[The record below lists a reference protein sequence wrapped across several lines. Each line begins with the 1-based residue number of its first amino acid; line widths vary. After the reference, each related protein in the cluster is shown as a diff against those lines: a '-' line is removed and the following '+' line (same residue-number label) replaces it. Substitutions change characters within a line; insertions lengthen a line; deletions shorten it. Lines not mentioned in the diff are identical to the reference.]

1 MKKSLIVFLGVFSI
15 FLIACS
21 TKTSSLGELQ
31 QQYTAEMQT
40 TFSVVTEKLIKAES
54 EGETTH
60 QFVINSREKSSL
72 QGEIAYTSTSQ
83 KDALDNELSDMLF
96 SINIHNTNKTETPIL
111 SSGDARVFYN
121 DGDLLFYIKDF
132 SLFMGEGNSEAA
144 FINLFAK
151 DLSHRRLALDNPQ
164 KFGLQIVDTMDTSL
178 LLSSVQT
185 LVSLDS
191 FSFSED
197 KEQKN
202 SSFEASVA
210 ENTKYTKALSLGLSS
225 LQDLGLLP
233 TEEGAINLSKAT
245 VILENKKSPIL
256 AIKNI
261 IYQTTEQDFSLEI
274 SASKDMLKLAAYDTI
289 LSSEGE
295 ISDQKE
301 YFTITLYLKE
311 DNQLAFEIVKKE
323 EKTQVLNIS
332 ATLTSKLEG
341 ETTVLEYSATFTI
354 APLQLE
360 KGEQIAGEMKGI
372 KTFTPKNIENI
383 HIEGDILHLSELLG
397 T

>member
-1 MKKSLIVFLGVFSI
+1 
-15 FLIACS
+15 
-21 TKTSSLGELQ
+21 
-31 QQYTAEMQT
+31 
-40 TFSVVTEKLIKAES
+40 
-54 EGETTH
+54 
-60 QFVINSREKSSL
+60 
-72 QGEIAYTSTSQ
+72 
-83 KDALDNELSDMLF
+83 
-96 SINIHNTNKTETPIL
+96 
-111 SSGDARVFYN
+111 
-121 DGDLLFYIKDF
+121 
-132 SLFMGEGNSEAA
+132 
-144 FINLFAK
+144 
-151 DLSHRRLALDNPQ
+151 
-164 KFGLQIVDTMDTSL
+164 MDTSL

-383 HIEGDILHLSELLG
+383 HIE
-397 T
+397 

>member
-164 KFGLQIVDTMDTSL
+164 KF
-178 LLSSVQT
+178 
-185 LVSLDS
+185 
-191 FSFSED
+191 
-197 KEQKN
+197 
-202 SSFEASVA
+202 
-210 ENTKYTKALSLGLSS
+210 
-225 LQDLGLLP
+225 
-233 TEEGAINLSKAT
+233 
-245 VILENKKSPIL
+245 
-256 AIKNI
+256 
-261 IYQTTEQDFSLEI
+261 
-274 SASKDMLKLAAYDTI
+274 
-289 LSSEGE
+289 
-295 ISDQKE
+295 
-301 YFTITLYLKE
+301 
-311 DNQLAFEIVKKE
+311 
-323 EKTQVLNIS
+323 
-332 ATLTSKLEG
+332 
-341 ETTVLEYSATFTI
+341 
-354 APLQLE
+354 
-360 KGEQIAGEMKGI
+360 
-372 KTFTPKNIENI
+372 
-383 HIEGDILHLSELLG
+383 
-397 T
+397 